1 MDIQVRTLAEA
12 IALLQYLERTYGNV
26 DLPCGTPQALAA
38 LEAYLGDMAGE

>member
-1 MDIQVRTLAEA
+1 MENHVKTLAEA

-38 LEAYLGDMAGE
+38 LEAYLEDMAGD